1 MSKDRN
7 SSEVDKD
14 YSTDNVLVQF
24 EGGIAWV
31 TLNRPEKRNAMSP
44 ALNEDMVGI
53 LDDLEIDDRCGV
65 LVLTGAGDSFSSGM
79 DLKEYFRE
87 TDQLSPVKQQRAR
100 RAAAQW
106 QWRML
111 PNFAKPTIAMVNGW
125 CFGGALTPLVSCDL
139 AIAADEATFGISE
152 VNWGIIPSGNVTRS
166 IAQTMNH
173 RDAMFYIMTG
183 EAFSG
188 VKAAQMG
195 LVNESVPL
203 AELRKRTVEYAKM
216 LLSKNPATLRACKA
230 ALRTVQG
237 MPWETSN
244 EYLTSKA
251 AQLRLLDQE
260 NGRAKGMKQFLDDKS
275 FRPGLETYNRSS
287 ED

>member
-1 MSKDRN
+1 MSEAAN
-7 SSEVDKD
+7 SPEIDTD
-14 YSTDNVLVQF
+14 YSTENVLVQF
-24 EGGIAWV
+24 EDEIAWV

-44 ALNEDMVGI
+44 ALNDDMVRI
-53 LDDLEIDDRCGV
+53 LDDLEVDDRCGV
-65 LVLTGAGDSFSSGM
+65 LVLTGAGESFSAGM
-79 DLKEYFRE
+79 DLKQYFRE
-87 TDQLSPVKQQRAR
+87 TDQLPPVQQHRIR
-100 RAAAQW
+100 RSAAQW

-111 PNFAKPTIAMVNGW
+111 PNYAKPTIAMVNGW

-152 VNWGIIPSGNVTRS
+152 VNWGIIPSGNVTRA

-173 RDAMFYIMTG
+173 RDAMFYILTG
-183 EAFSG
+183 EPFSG

-203 AELRKRTVEYAKM
+203 ASLRQRTVEYAKM
-216 LLSKNPATLRACKA
+216 LLGKNPATLRACKA

-251 AQLRLLDQE
+251 AQLRQMDQE
-260 NGRAKGMKQFLDDKS
+260 GGRAKGMKQFLDDKT
-275 FRPGLETYNRSS
+275 FRPGLQTYRR